1 MAADYRRVFRP
12 WANALVRALSW
23 TMLLVVLTLA
33 VTTTASAATFA
44 HDERPTARVDT
55 QEIYAV
61 EAASPVVNGPQEA
74 AAAEAA
80 SAHTYDATTVALVDV
95 RQLVS
100 GEIGL
105 AQLGGMR
112 DGSASCVN
120 EVGSTSTTSVARS
133 VATNSGGARFVAG
146 SDGIVDTVGGSRNA
160 ISLGKYNQV
169 PNYIDDAAAT
179 GSRAFSISDDAWNAM
194 SPAEQVLRN
203 ERFLDDAIARGS
215 EIRLA
220 SPPTRANLTGAYAD
234 EIAYLQGK
242 GYTISSDGTHM
253 IPPGG

>member
-1 MAADYRRVFRP
+1 MKNGVMPRLFV
-12 WANALVRALSW
+12 
-23 TMLLVVLTLA
+23 LLVLA
-33 VTTTASAATFA
+33 FA
-44 HDERPTARVDT
+44 
-55 QEIYAV
+55 
-61 EAASPVVNGPQEA
+61 VVGAGTEVA
-74 AAAEAA
+74 AAPPAQPTTNYRYDVIFHNAPKVWHSYAA
-80 SAHTYDATTVALVDV
+80 L
-95 RQLVS
+95 
-100 GEIGL
+100 
-105 AQLGGMR
+105 
-112 DGSASCVN
+112 
-120 EVGSTSTTSVARS
+120 ARS
-133 VATNSGGARFVAG
+133 SMAGTALDGRSSVLSRRSVPADNPRFATNSGGARFVAG

-179 GSRAFSISDDAWNAM
+179 GSRAFNISDDAWNAM
-194 SPAEQVLRN
+194 SPAEQALRN
-203 ERFLDDAIARGS
+203 ERFLDEAIARGS

>member
-1 MAADYRRVFRP
+1 MKTWVVPRLFV
-12 WANALVRALSW
+12 
-23 TMLLVVLTLA
+23 LLVLAFTVVGAGTEVAAAPPAQRLTKYSYDVTLHNAQKALRSHAGLA
-33 VTTTASAATFA
+33 RVPMAGTAS
-44 HDERPTARVDT
+44 
-55 QEIYAV
+55 
-61 EAASPVVNGPQEA
+61 
-74 AAAEAA
+74 
-80 SAHTYDATTVALVDV
+80 
-95 RQLVS
+95 
-100 GEIGL
+100 
-105 AQLGGMR
+105 
-112 DGSASCVN
+112 DGRSNVLSR
-120 EVGSTSTTSVARS
+120 RS
-133 VATNSGGARFVAG
+133 VPADDPRFATNSGGARFVAG

-179 GSRAFSISDDAWNAM
+179 GSRAFSISDDVWNAM

-203 ERFLDDAIARGS
+203 ERFLDDVIARGS

-242 GYTISSDGTHM
+242 GYTISSDGTQM